1 MILDLNDT
9 IDLLASESS
18 KRQAAFP
25 FEREIRLC
33 QFQTWIYF
41 PRDSKMLKI
50 AGRLA
55 ATKMLERIEKDY
67 LASRGKRRITAHRLE
82 DLLEN
87 SDDYRALYDAV
98 IGRHGSW
105 TRLLR
110 TIPPREFDNE
120 IRKRRKTVETVCE
133 MIDYR
138 FRYLEHGGLNKQEAN
153 ISHSEVYVYAS
164 RKKLS
169 GKTIRSR
176 WSDNK
181 DSAVFLYVSEKPD
194 FRFYPPGI
202 GRRAFLDT
210 LSKEVADLPKIR
222 RFFGACAYV
231 AERIDGPN
239 SKTTTIRIPACI
251 ERVRPNTTPLSED
264 ERLRLID
271 YKTKYQ
277 NMRLS

>member
-9 IDLLASESS
+9 IDLLVSEPS
-18 KRQAAFP
+18 KRQPAFP
-25 FEREIRLC
+25 FEREIRLY

-41 PRDSKMLKI
+41 PRDSMLKI

-55 ATKMLERIEKDY
+55 ATKMLERIEKNY
-67 LASRGKRRITAHRLE
+67 LASRAKRRINARRLAY
-82 DLLEN
+82 LLEN
-87 SDDYRALYDAV
+87 SDAYHALYDAV
-98 IGRHGSW
+98 IARYGGW
-105 TRLLR
+105 TKLLR
-110 TIPPREFDNE
+110 TIPSRELDSA
-120 IRKRRKTVETVCE
+120 IRKRQKTAQTVCE

-164 RKKLS
+164 RKLS

-181 DSAVFLYVSEKPD
+181 DSAVFLYVSEKLD

-202 GRRAFLDT
+202 GKRAFLDT
-210 LSKEVADLPKIR
+210 LSKEVADLQKIR
-222 RFFGACAYV
+222 RFFGTCAYV

-239 SKTTTIRIPACI
+239 SEATTIHIPACI
-251 ERVRPNTTPLSED
+251 ERLPPNTTPLSED
-264 ERLRLID
+264 ERLRLSD

-277 NMRLS
+277 EMRSS

>member
-1 MILDLNDT
+1 MVKN
-9 IDLLASESS
+9 
-18 KRQAAFP
+18 
-25 FEREIRLC
+25 
-33 QFQTWIYF
+33 
-41 PRDSKMLKI
+41 

-55 ATKMLERIEKDY
+55 ATKLLERIEKNY
-67 LASRGKRRITAHRLE
+67 LASRAKRRITAHRLE
-82 DLLEN
+82 YLLEN

-98 IGRHGSW
+98 IARHGSW

-120 IRKRRKTVETVCE
+120 IRKRRETAETVCE

-153 ISHSEVYVYAS
+153 ISHSEVYVHAS
-164 RKKLS
+164 RKLS
-169 GKTIRSR
+169 GRTIRSR
-176 WSDNK
+176 WSNNK
-181 DSAVFLYVSEKPD
+181 DSAVFLYVSEKHD

-202 GRRAFLDT
+202 RRRAFLDT

-251 ERVRPNTTPLSED
+251 ERLPPTTTRLSEE
-264 ERLRLID
+264 ERLCVSD

-277 NMRLS
+277 EMRWS